1 LARRET
7 DGSARVD
14 AQAVGSRP
22 SYPTAKSILTD
33 MDGVLVVGRTP
44 IPGAPEFI
52 ARLLTEGRKFLV
64 LTNNSMYPP
73 AILAHRLQRIGL
85 DIPSDHL
92 HTSALATAQFLDAQ
106 HPRGTAYVIGEDGL
120 YEALED
126 VGYTVTDHDPEYVV
140 LGETQ
145 EYSFQRI
152 AMAVRL
158 VAAGARFIATNPDV
172 TGPSEEGVVPA
183 TGAVAAMIE
192 RAAGVPAYFIG
203 KPNPLMLRTALRR
216 LNEHSEN
223 TIMVGDRMDTDILT
237 GIESGLETVLVLTGV
252 TTRDQVARFPY
263 QPSRILDSIASLQ

>member
-1 LARRET
+1 
-7 DGSARVD
+7 
-14 AQAVGSRP
+14 
-22 SYPTAKSILTD
+22 
-33 MDGVLVVGRTP
+33 
-44 IPGAPEFI
+44 
-52 ARLLTEGRKFLV
+52 
-64 LTNNSMYPP
+64 MYPP

-92 HTSALATAQFLDAQ
+92 HTSVLATAQFLDAQ

-126 VGYTVTDHDPEYVV
+126 VGYTVTDRDPEHVV

-152 AMAVRL
+152 AIAVRL
-158 VAAGARFIATNPDV
+158 VGAGARFIATNPDV
-172 TGPSEEGVVPA
+172 TGPSEEGIVPA

-237 GIESGLETVLVLTGV
+237 GIESGLEMVLVLTGV
-252 TTRDQVARFPY
+252 TTRDLVARFPY